1 MQLYTVR
8 LLLCKMVSKYGP
20 RGELI
25 SATEEDIEHV
35 LHDLPWPTAQMYKD
49 TSAPGKC
56 QIIRQ
61 DMSARPAKHERR
73 RESVH
78 FGSRQAAAPTRSAK
92 PKLTAQEKRERA
104 ARTGDLSAAISS

>member
-25 SATEEDIEHV
+25 SATEEDIEHIM
-35 LHDLPWPTAQMYKD
+35 HDLPWPTAQMYKD

-56 QIIRQ
+56 EIIRQ
-61 DMSARPAKHERR
+61 TVTERPAKHERR

-78 FGSRQAAAPTRSAK
+78 FGARQAASPKPTK

-104 ARTGDLSAAISS
+104 AQTGNLAAAISS